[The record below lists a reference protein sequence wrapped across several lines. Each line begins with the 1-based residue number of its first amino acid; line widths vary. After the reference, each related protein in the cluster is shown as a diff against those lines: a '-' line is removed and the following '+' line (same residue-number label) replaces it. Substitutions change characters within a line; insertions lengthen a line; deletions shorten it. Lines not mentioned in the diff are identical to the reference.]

1 MTRITVPDKATPIK
15 APEYSHNTSRFNGR
29 VPEYSI
35 DQSLPA
41 EDFAKN
47 NGDDLS
53 ATWHKLLKPHVNS
66 FNWFTKTGLTL
77 QSGFGE
83 SSNSGGQNAKFG
95 VMTYQVLLVTVGVI
109 CFF

>member
-77 QSGFGE
+77 QSGFSE
-83 SSNSGGQNAKFG
+83 LSNSGGQNAKLG
-95 VMTYQVLLVTVGVI
+95 VMTY
-109 CFF
+109 